1 MPSNDAH
8 FSGQGHLIEAVVYQD
23 PNNTVIPVVCDAQ
36 GRLIIDL
43 TAAIITI
50 GKVDQGLGGISP
62 WLVHVDNFPAVQPV
76 SGTFWQAI
84 QPVSG
89 TVTALQGTSPWLVSG
104 SGTFL
109 VDGSAHTQPVSGTF
123 FQATQPISG
132 NVGILGTVP
141 ISGSVSVSNFP
152 ATQNVDV
159 INTVPVTGTFFQ
171 TTQPVSETNV
181 DRNFGTWGYYA
192 GTNGSVTVTSGQR
205 VLGIGTHA
213 TTAGSFTINGG
224 SSIPVPAGVSVN
236 IQPLANLVAPTIVFT
251 GTDSYF
257 IEVVS

>member
-1 MPSNDAH
+1 MS
-8 FSGQGHLIEAVVYQD
+8 FSGEGKLIEAVIDGD
-23 PNNTVIPVVCDAQ
+23 PDKTVVPVVCDAS
-36 GRLIIDL
+36 GHLIVDTSGMSVITGAVRIEDSSGLDL
-43 TAAIITI
+43 TSTSGALNVNVT
-50 GKVDQGLGGISP
+50 D
-62 WLVHVDNFPAVQPV
+62 FPA
-76 SGTFWQAI
+76 
-84 QPVSG
+84 
-89 TVTALQGTSPWLVSG
+89 
-104 SGTFL
+104 
-109 VDGSAHTQPVSGTF
+109 TQS
-123 FQATQPISG
+123 
-132 NVGILGTVP
+132 

-152 ATQNVDV
+152 APQV
-159 INTVPVTGTFFQ
+159 VTGTFFQ

-192 GTNGSVTVTSGQR
+192 GINGSVTVTSGQR
-205 VLGIGTHA
+205 VLGIGTHT